1 MKPRIFLDTNVV
13 IDYLAARAPFGEAAY
28 QIFLRNQN
36 FDLCIS
42 ALSFTTVYYVL
53 RKECGHE
60 KLLDIINK
68 LLTIVTILPVD
79 SDIVKNAAKSEFAD
93 FEDAVQYFTART
105 ANSDYITA
113 NSDYIITRNV
123 KDYKLSEINIMTPM
137 EFLQKTDGDPKG

>member
-28 QIFLRNQN
+28 QIFLKNHN

-93 FEDAVQYFTART
+93 FEDAVQYFTAR
-105 ANSDYITA
+105 AA